1 MAIQI
6 NFAKIDAE
14 AIIDSTFDFSLVV
27 CVLFPFFIISLSVN
41 FFCKNLVVCDRIR
54 GRRIIHFL
62 KMFICPGGARN

>member
-41 FFCKNLVVCDRIR
+41 FFVRTWLYVIVLEAGELSI
-54 GRRIIHFL
+54 F
-62 KMFICPGGARN
+62 